1 VKPKPRHLGPEYGS
15 QFSDPSVVDAYRH
28 RPPYP
33 PETFDHLAGLM
44 AEPGGAILDA
54 GCGSGLLARP
64 LAARGFRVDAV
75 DLSTAMLAAGRR
87 SPGGKAANLRWTC
100 APMETAPLDPP
111 YALAVAGES
120 LHWMEWEI
128 VLPRIRDV
136 LLPGA
141 KLALISKE
149 FSAFPWDEALAPL
162 LARYS
167 TNRDYE
173 SFDLVTEL
181 TSRGLFRP
189 ETEWRS
195 PPASLAQTVD
205 DFVESIHSSNGFSRD
220 RMEPRDAAEFDAAVR
235 RLVKNAHPAGH
246 YTCEVRARVVSGRP
260 CDPATSSASA

>member
-1 VKPKPRHLGPEYGS
+1 MKPKPRHLGPEYAS
-15 QFSDPSVVDAYRH
+15 QFSYPACVDAYRH

-44 AEPGGAILDA
+44 VQADCAILDA

-120 LHWMEWEI
+120 LHWMEWEV
-128 VLPRIRDV
+128 VLPRIRDA

-141 KLALISKE
+141 VLALVAKE
-149 FSAFPWDEALAPL
+149 YSPLPWEDELAGL
-162 LARYS
+162 LTKYS
-167 TNRDYE
+167 TNREYE
-173 SFDLVTEL
+173 PYDLVTEL
-181 TSRGLFRP
+181 TSRGVFRV
-189 ETEWRS
+189 EGEWRS
-195 PPASLAQTVD
+195 PPAPLHSTVD
-205 DFVESIHSSNGFSRD
+205 DFVESIHSSNGFFSHASHAGMSKPQSVCIFWMWTLSQASPTSRAIT
-220 RMEPRDAAEFDAAVR
+220 RSPMIRG
-235 RLVKNAHPAGH
+235 L
-246 YTCEVRARVVSGRP
+246 
-260 CDPATSSASA
+260 